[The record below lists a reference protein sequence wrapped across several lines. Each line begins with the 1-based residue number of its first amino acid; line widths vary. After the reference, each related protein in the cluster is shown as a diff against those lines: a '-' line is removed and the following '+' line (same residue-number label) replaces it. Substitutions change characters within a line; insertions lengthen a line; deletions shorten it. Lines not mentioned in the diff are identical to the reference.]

1 MKCFEKNQC
10 NGTPGVCPQKRLTPI
25 KAPVFLLAALI
36 MLSMATVIIAQSQGG
51 AQSPLTTLEE
61 ERLLSK
67 LPSSDN
73 TVIKQMMWGEL
84 DQNFQRLLENYI
96 RDGCKKGLSGDW
108 LWPFTNDIITITYN
122 KKYDYFVG
130 IVTRPVQMDLKPGH
144 VLFIVNFPEYR
155 NLVIP
160 GERDINWLRQQQKCE
175 HWRFEGIESS
185 FEERT
190 RKRTQ
195 TPLAIILGHD
205 QLEYKVEKDAFILK
219 RKR

>member
-36 MLSMATVIIAQSQGG
+36 MLSMATVVIAQSQGG

-61 ERLLSK
+61 ERLLSDYQK
-67 LPSSDN
+67 SDRS
-73 TVIKQMMWGEL
+73 MWVTFYLMNRPGYSTP
-84 DQNFQRLLENYI
+84 LENYM
-96 RDGCKKGLSGDW
+96 RDGCKKAFSGDW

-144 VLFIVNFPEYR
+144 VLFIVNFPEKIA
-155 NLVIP
+155 LEIP
-160 GERDINWLRQQQKCE
+160 YKIDINWLRQQQKCE

-185 FEERT
+185 FDERT

-195 TPLAIILGHD
+195 TPLALILDKD